1 MPSVSGMEELLGV
14 HVSPPRELFEIRE
27 VHVSSALRRDP
38 LPGIDY
44 SFNPY
49 IGCYHGCTFCY
60 VPRLLQIDRN
70 TWGASVV
77 VKRNAATVLAK
88 EVRRLPRGLVAISTA
103 TDPYQFLE
111 GKYRITRHALEVLQR
126 AQWPVSVLSRAPL
139 MIRDIDL
146 FTQFREIE
154 VGMSV
159 PTLDDRARA
168 LLEPWAPPIDS
179 RLRCLRALA
188 DAGLTTFVGFAPAY
202 PPTAGWTPA
211 QIAEAF
217 ASAGVRKIFSR
228 VLDPRWGARDAML
241 ARLAG
246 SPLDRELR
254 LISNVAYMDSFLDS
268 LADAC
273 HACGVDFRRW
283 RDESPR
289 NEFTPQ
295 PATPFMALGAE

>member
-14 HVSPPRELFEIRE
+14 HVPPPRELFEIRE

-103 TDPYQFLE
+103 TDPYQFVE
-111 GKYRITRHALEVLQR
+111 GKYRITRHALEVLLR

-146 FTQFREIE
+146 FTQFPEIE

-168 LLEPWAPPIDS
+168 LLEPWAPPIDA
-179 RLRCLRALA
+179 RLRCLRQLA
-188 DAGLTTFVGFAPAY
+188 DAGLTNFVSFAPAY
-202 PPTAGWTPA
+202 PPTGGVTPER
-211 QIAEAF
+211 IADAF
-217 ASAGVRKIFSR
+217 SVAGVTKRFTR
-228 VLDPRWGARDAML
+228 PLDGRWGALGAIETAVRT
-241 ARLAG
+241 
-246 SPLDRELR
+246 RELR
-254 LISNVAYMDSFLDS
+254 EELSRIGD
-268 LADAC
+268 
-273 HACGVDFRRW
+273 
-283 RDESPR
+283 P
-289 NEFTPQ
+289 
-295 PATPFMALGAE
+295 